1 MANDL
6 NAPRI
11 SSRIDGAAR
20 NSESGEA
27 FDRLNL
33 NDGIAGRFAATGS
46 IKDMLDA
53 INSANG
59 AFASFGEGLS
69 MNHERRLQNAAAI
82 TESWKADFVD
92 GSGDEIG
99 PPIKKAGYEFRKAL
113 GMPRS
118 AFAGMRRRGAGSTR
132 STDCCLTTNTMRPSW
147 AQATATAAAKA
158 LRRTQCGGG
167 IELANNI
174 DLRAV
179 V

>member
-20 NSESGEA
+20 NSESGKA

-69 MNHERRLQNAAAI
+69 MNRERRLQNAAAI

-92 GSGDEIG
+92 APGDGIGS
-99 PPIKKAGYEFRKAL
+99 PIKKARYEFCKAL

-118 AFAGMRRRGAGSTR
+118 AFAGMPRRGAARPVQRTASTMN
-132 STDCCLTTNTMRPSW
+132 LMRPSS
-147 AQATATAAAKA
+147 APATATAAAKA
-158 LRRTQCGGG
+158 LKPTRGEGG
-167 IELANNI
+167 IELANNTN
-174 DLRAV
+174 LRAV

>member
-27 FDRLNL
+27 FDRPNL

-46 IKDMLDA
+46 VRDMLDA
-53 INSANG
+53 INSANR
-59 AFASFGEGLS
+59 AFASFNESLAKDRG
-69 MNHERRLQNAAAI
+69 HRLQKTAAI
-82 TESWKADFVD
+82 TEGRKADFFD
-92 GSGDEIG
+92 EWGEEIG
-99 PPIKKAGYEFRKAL
+99 SPIRKAKCELRKAL

-118 AFAGMRRRGAGSTR
+118 AFAGMGRRVAGATR
-132 STDCCLTTNTMRPSW
+132 STTRCLTTNLMRPSS
-147 AQATATAAAKA
+147 APATPAAVKA
-158 LRRTQCGGG
+158 LKLTQSDRR
-167 IELANNI
+167 IESANNI
-174 DLRAV
+174 NLRAV